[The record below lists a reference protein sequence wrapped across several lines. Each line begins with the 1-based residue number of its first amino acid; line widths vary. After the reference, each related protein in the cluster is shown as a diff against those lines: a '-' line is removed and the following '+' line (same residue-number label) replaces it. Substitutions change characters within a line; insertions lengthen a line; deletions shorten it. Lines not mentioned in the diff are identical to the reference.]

1 MTKMEDKPPPHPS
14 SSWVPVALGS
24 QPLPHFVIIV
34 VIVVVLKFGH
44 LPIVSVNKLDLIFF
58 KAWENLY

>member
-1 MTKMEDKPPPHPS
+1 MKLKYDSCDITSVKSIHC
-14 SSWVPVALGS
+14 S
-24 QPLPHFVIIV
+24 QPPPHFVIIV

-44 LPIVSVNKLDLIFF
+44 LTIVSVNKLDLIFF